1 MCCVPW
7 FNDSIDEA
15 RDARPKLKHPR
26 EKDLFTLNVSGLRSE
41 QTKQREQARRTEGEL
56 GEKRSRDR
64 QRERERMCIQLRSHN
79 ICCCVFLKPPNLA
92 ISRMIKWSDETSQI
106 YWSEYEAAVKTHT
119 DWSHNWYRVEKL
131 QKSIPYMSSWN
142 RCRARAEAP
151 FSAQ

>member
-1 MCCVPW
+1 MFIICVYKDHSSLESPFSSDVILMMCCVPW

-64 QRERERMCIQLRSHN
+64 QRERERECAFN
-79 ICCCVFLKPPNLA
+79 
-92 ISRMIKWSDETSQI
+92 
-106 YWSEYEAAVKTHT
+106 
-119 DWSHNWYRVEKL
+119 
-131 QKSIPYMSSWN
+131 
-142 RCRARAEAP
+142 
-151 FSAQ
+151 